1 MEYPLL
7 SEYQDAI
14 LDAEDNFNRLA
25 DLRPVLDDNGRP
37 VMSSGNFAVV
47 FKMTDGDKD
56 YAVKCF
62 LKEQKERAEAYKQIC
77 GYLTYISSPY
87 LVHTEYIEDELFV
100 DTNQSDDDEFPVLV
114 MDWVS
119 GVSLD
124 NYIKKI
130 KDDQSLRIQLANEF
144 RELTFWLLNQ
154 DFAHCDLKPDNILVT
169 DEGHLVLVDYD
180 GMFVPAMQGQEA
192 RELGTPLY
200 RFRGRTTKDFD
211 QYADD
216 YACAFIMLVLMANA
230 IAPIDFDTFSSPEV
244 KDILPHF
251 NDYFENRQVAPYIAE
266 FLLVAST
273 GRLDRQARLPLFSL
287 QHTTTKQSTNPLE
300 PSLVFTVNGISFKM
314 IRVDG
319 GTFTMG
325 AHANQEDEAWD
336 DEKPAHSV
344 ILGNYYIAETVVTQ
358 ALWQAVMGNNPSKF
372 QDDINNPV
380 ESVSYDDCK
389 EFISKLNTLTSKQFR
404 LPTEAEW
411 EFAARGGNKSRDY
424 IYAGSNNLDD
434 VAWYIDNSDDY
445 THPVKNK
452 APNELGLYDMTG
464 NVFEW
469 CNDYWSNI
477 YPSNAQI
484 NPQGPTSGICRV
496 LRGGSRGDDAWGCC
510 SSRRFRLNPVG
521 RGFDLGFR
529 LAFSEKQEEQLF
541 TINGIPFKM
550 IKVDGGT
557 FMMGAHAN
565 QVADAWNGEKPAYS
579 VTLSSYYI
587 AETEVTQALWQ
598 AVMGSNPSRFKDNI
612 SNPVECVIYD
622 DCKEFISKL
631 NTLTHKK
638 FRLPTEAEWEFA
650 ARGGNK
656 SKDYIYAGSNNLDDV
671 AWYGDNSDGHTH
683 PVKTKAPNEL
693 GLYDM
698 NGNVWEWCSDWW
710 GAYPSTAQTNPQGPT
725 SGSSRVFRGGSWF
738 NVARGCRSSCRSR
751 DVPDCRINYLGF
763 RLAFSIN

>member
-14 LDAEDNFNRLA
+14 LDAEDNFNQLA

-62 LKEQKERAEAYKQIC
+62 LKEQKGRAEAYQQIC

-114 MDWVS
+114 MDWVN
-119 GVSLD
+119 GVNLD

-130 KDDQSLRIQLANEF
+130 KDDESRRIQLANEF

-216 YACAFIMLVLMANA
+216 YACAFIMLVLKANA
-230 IAPIDFDTFSSPEV
+230 IAPIDFDVFSSPEV
-244 KDILPHF
+244 KYILPLF
-251 NDYFENRQVAPYIAE
+251 SEYFENQQVAPYIAE

-273 GRLDRQARLPLFSL
+273 GRLDRQARFPLFSL
-287 QHTTTKQSTNPLE
+287 QHTATKQSTNPLE
-300 PSLVFTVNGISFKM
+300 SSLIFTVNGISFKM
-314 IRVDG
+314 IKVEG
-319 GTFTMG
+319 GTFMMG

-336 DEKPAHSV
+336 DEKPAHLVTLSS
-344 ILGNYYIAETVVTQ
+344 YYIAETEVTQ
-358 ALWQAVMGNNPSKF
+358 ALWQAVMGNNPSCFK
-372 QDDINNPV
+372 DNINNPV
-380 ESVSYDDCK
+380 ESVSYENCE
-389 EFISKLNTLTSKQFR
+389 EFIYKLNKLTGKQFR

-424 IYAGSNNLDD
+424 KYAGSDNLDE
-434 VAWYIDNSDDY
+434 VAWYRDNSGGH
-445 THPVKNK
+445 THPVKTK
-452 APNELGLYDMTG
+452 SPNELGLYDMTG
-464 NVFEW
+464 NVLEW
-469 CNDYWSNI
+469 CNDWYGD
-477 YPSNAQI
+477 YPSTAQT
-484 NPQGPTSGICRV
+484 NPQGSTSGSYRV
-496 LRGGSRGDDAWGCC
+496 DRGGSWSDDARCC
-510 SSRRFRLNPVG
+510 RSSCRYAYPDYG
-521 RGFDLGFR
+521 DYYLGFR
-529 LAFSEKQEEQLF
+529 LAFSENKEEQLF
-541 TINGIPFKM
+541 NINGISFKM
-550 IKVDGGT
+550 IKVEGGT
-557 FMMGAHAN
+557 FTMGVHAN
-565 QVADAWNGEKPAYS
+565 QEYDAWCGEKPAHS

-612 SNPVECVIYD
+612 NNPVECVNYD
-622 DCKEFISKL
+622 DCKEFINKL
-631 NTLTHKK
+631 NSITDEQ

-656 SKDYIYAGSNNLDDV
+656 SNGYIYAGSNNLNDV
-671 AWYGDNSDGHTH
+671 AWNRDNSNKHTH
-683 PVKTKAPNEL
+683 PVKTKVPNEL

-698 NGNVWEWCSDWW
+698 SGNVHEWCNDWL
-710 GAYPSTAQTNPQGPT
+710 GEYQGKAQTNPLGPG
-725 SGSSRVFRGGSWF
+725 SGFYRVNRGGSWYYD
-738 NVARGCRSSCRSR
+738 AWHCYSSSRGGYNPS
-751 DVPDCRINYLGF
+751 IKKFYLGF
-763 RLAFSIN
+763 RLALNK

>member
-62 LKEQKERAEAYKQIC
+62 LKEQNGRAEAYQQIC
-77 GYLTYISSPY
+77 DYLSCIPSPY
-87 LVHTEYIEDELFV
+87 LVHTEYIEEELFV

-130 KDDQSLRIQLANEF
+130 KDDESRRIQLANEF

-216 YACAFIMLVLMANA
+216 YACAFIMLVLMANT
-230 IAPIDFDTFSSPEV
+230 IAPIDFDVFSSPEA
-244 KDILPHF
+244 KNILPLF
-251 NDYFENRQVAPYIAE
+251 SDYFENQQVAPYIAA
-266 FLLVAST
+266 FLLTASA
-273 GRLDRQARLPLFSL
+273 GQLDRQVLYPLLSLRWIENLP
-287 QHTTTKQSTNPLE
+287 QTKIKTPTKRVTKSSESTLN
-300 PSLVFTVNGISFKM
+300 FTVNGVSFKM
-314 IRVDG
+314 IKVDG

-325 AHANQEDEAWD
+325 AHANQEDEAYD
-336 DEKPAHSV
+336 DEKPAH
-344 ILGNYYIAETVVTQ
+344 
-358 ALWQAVMGNNPSKF
+358 
-372 QDDINNPV
+372 
-380 ESVSYDDCK
+380 
-389 EFISKLNTLTSKQFR
+389 
-404 LPTEAEW
+404 
-411 EFAARGGNKSRDY
+411 
-424 IYAGSNNLDD
+424 
-434 VAWYIDNSDDY
+434 
-445 THPVKNK
+445 
-452 APNELGLYDMTG
+452 
-464 NVFEW
+464 
-469 CNDYWSNI
+469 
-477 YPSNAQI
+477 
-484 NPQGPTSGICRV
+484 
-496 LRGGSRGDDAWGCC
+496 
-510 SSRRFRLNPVG
+510 
-521 RGFDLGFR
+521 
-529 LAFSEKQEEQLF
+529 
-541 TINGIPFKM
+541 
-550 IKVDGGT
+550 
-557 FMMGAHAN
+557 
-565 QVADAWNGEKPAYS
+565 S

-598 AVMGSNPSRFKDNI
+598 AVMGNNPSYFDDNI
-612 SNPVECVIYD
+612 NNPVEQVSYD
-622 DCKEFISKL
+622 DCKEFISKI
-631 NTLTHKK
+631 NALTNKK

-656 SKDYIYAGSNNLDDV
+656 SRDYKYAGSNNLDEV
-671 AWYGDNSDGHTH
+671 AWYDDNSDGHTH

-698 NGNVWEWCSDWW
+698 SGNVWEWCNDWW
-710 GAYPSTAQTNPQGPT
+710 GNYPSTAQTNPQGPT
-725 SGSSRVFRGGSWF
+725 SGSCRVCRGGGWDD
-738 NVARGCRSSCRSR
+738 VARGCRSSYRGSGI
-751 DVPDCRINYLGF
+751 PDDRCGRLGF
-763 RLAFSIN
+763 RLSFSE

>member
-14 LDAEDNFNRLA
+14 LDAEDNFNQLA

-62 LKEQKERAEAYKQIC
+62 LKEQKGRAEAYQQIC

-114 MDWVS
+114 MDWVN
-119 GVSLD
+119 GVNLD

-130 KDDQSLRIQLANEF
+130 KDDESRRIQLANEF

-216 YACAFIMLVLMANA
+216 YACAFIMLVLKANA
-230 IAPIDFDTFSSPEV
+230 IAPIDFDVFSSPEV
-244 KDILPHF
+244 KYILPLF
-251 NDYFENRQVAPYIAE
+251 SEYFENQQVAPYIAE

-273 GRLDRQARLPLFSL
+273 GRLDRQARFPLFSL
-287 QHTTTKQSTNPLE
+287 QHTATKQSTNPLE
-300 PSLVFTVNGISFKM
+300 SSLIFTVNGISFKM
-314 IRVDG
+314 IKVEG
-319 GTFTMG
+319 GTFMMG

-336 DEKPAHSV
+336 DEKPAH
-344 ILGNYYIAETVVTQ
+344 L
-358 ALWQAVMGNNPSKF
+358 
-372 QDDINNPV
+372 
-380 ESVSYDDCK
+380 
-389 EFISKLNTLTSKQFR
+389 
-404 LPTEAEW
+404 
-411 EFAARGGNKSRDY
+411 
-424 IYAGSNNLDD
+424 
-434 VAWYIDNSDDY
+434 
-445 THPVKNK
+445 
-452 APNELGLYDMTG
+452 
-464 NVFEW
+464 
-469 CNDYWSNI
+469 
-477 YPSNAQI
+477 
-484 NPQGPTSGICRV
+484 
-496 LRGGSRGDDAWGCC
+496 
-510 SSRRFRLNPVG
+510 
-521 RGFDLGFR
+521 
-529 LAFSEKQEEQLF
+529 
-541 TINGIPFKM
+541 
-550 IKVDGGT
+550 
-557 FMMGAHAN
+557 
-565 QVADAWNGEKPAYS
+565 

-598 AVMGSNPSRFKDNI
+598 AVMGNNPSCFKDNI
-612 SNPVECVIYD
+612 NNPVESVSYENCEEFIYKLNKLTGKQFRLPTEAEWEFAARGGNKSKDYIYAGSNNLDVVAWYGDKSDGHTHPVKTKAPNELGLYDMTGNVWEWCNDWYGDYSSNAQTNPQGPTNGYTRVNRGGSWRNIWDDCCSSYRNDNNPSSRYFYLGFRLSLSENQEKQLFTVKGVSFNMIKVEGGTFTMGAHTNQEVEAWDEEKPAHSVTLSSYYIAETQVTQALWQIVMGNNPSNFQGDVNNPVERVGYD

-631 NTLTHKK
+631 NALTNKK

-698 NGNVWEWCSDWW
+698 TGNVWEWCNDYWSDN
-710 GAYPSTAQTNPQGPT
+710 YPSTAQTNPQGPT
-725 SGSSRVFRGGSWF
+725 SGSYRVDRGGNWS
-738 NVARGCRSSCRSR
+738 NDARDCRSSCRGYFNSGLR
-751 DVPDCRINYLGF
+751 GSFLGF
-763 RLAFSIN
+763 RLALNK